1 MRRTI
6 ACMSLVAVLALYGSA
21 LAIPNDEYDDSESHP
36 LRTAAYLLNPVGVG
50 LEYVLYRPFHWLVS
64 RNETTELIFGHRPHG
79 AEELQDL
86 ACNPIE
92 VYSCS
97 SASMWTSPSM
107 RMSTSSSA
115 GTRSGSAY

>member
-21 LAIPNDEYDDSESHP
+21 LATPNDEYDDSESHP

-50 LEYVLYRPFHWLVS
+50 LEYVIYRPFHWLVS

-79 AEELQDL
+79 AEEMRELQC
-86 ACNPIE
+86 APVE
-92 VYSCS
+92 VYGCG
-97 SASMWTSPSM
+97 SATMWTSPSM
-107 RMSTSSSA
+107 RESTASSA